1 MKKIYIAPEME
12 TVRFDLKDVIL
23 ASILES
29 SIPETIGGGGG
40 SSSTL
45 DDDDL

>member
-1 MKKIYIAPEME
+1 MKKKYVTPELE
-12 TVRFDLKDVIL
+12 TIRFDLKDVIL
-23 ASILES
+23 ASIIEET
-29 SIPETIGGGGG
+29 IPEVIGGGGG